1 MIPRSPVVLGLVVLS
16 ITGWPNR
23 TAAQLPAMAV
33 ERRLADELALRVGDT
48 LRIGTATD
56 SMRSLATV
64 GAIYEPRPDPAQIT
78 KAERHVRLHLPDLAA
93 LLGAPDQV
101 DRFGV
106 GLTPGASVDTA
117 VAVLER
123 NAFGYQAFAS
133 DSIAAESS

>member
-1 MIPRSPVVLGLVVLS
+1 MKYPHTSMSLRAPAVLLLAVLS
-16 ITGWPNR
+16 ATTWPTR
-23 TAAQLPAMAV
+23 VVAQLPTMAV

-56 SMRSLATV
+56 SMRSLALV

-106 GLTPGASVDTA
+106 GLVPGTPVD
-117 VAVLER
+117 
-123 NAFGYQAFAS
+123 
-133 DSIAAESS
+133 